1 MLIYYLNH
9 YNIKY
14 EYGYGYEYRL
24 EIGSRMAYC
33 YACIS
38 YYVDFIMNVAVFEIS
53 ILNDDAGI

>member
-1 MLIYYLNH
+1 MNH

-38 YYVDFIMNVAVFEIS
+38 YYVDFIMNVAVFGIS
-53 ILNDDAGI
+53 ILNDDDDGI